1 MAPLIQTLF
10 QSSLCLLEKQ
20 KIYVELFFSRL
31 LRGKKC
37 RHRNNRDIQIAS
49 MYELRFDLVKYQVF
63 NSQGEQMGCRCSQWL
78 IYILYFPVRLHSCLT
93 I

>member
-1 MAPLIQTLF
+1 M
-10 QSSLCLLEKQ
+10 SN
-20 KIYVELFFSRL
+20 YFSA
-31 LRGKKC
+31 GFEEEKC

>member
-1 MAPLIQTLF
+1 
-10 QSSLCLLEKQ
+10 
-20 KIYVELFFSRL
+20 
-31 LRGKKC
+31 
-37 RHRNNRDIQIAS
+37 

-78 IYILYFPVRLHSCLT
+78 IYILYFPVHLHSCLT